1 MLIQGPHVGPNS
13 TPTGRRRVP
22 RRLLLLFLVIGLTV
36 APVAGVAAW
45 FQSPTDASPATGSA
59 QVIAQGVI
67 TIPAS
72 DLIWRIERQVA
83 PPPASAEPV
92 VASNGFLLGAEGSVL
107 VEDTGEGPQTRL
119 AAGEAVLTREG
130 TEQVRAAIG
139 ATAATYF
146 DIALVAADATPS
158 TDGELLFT
166 SEPFVGLDGR
176 HDVDLVRDVLPGS
189 GTMELPSGAGPTLLF
204 VTAGAVDVTLVSGE
218 VFTLAADQAIAV
230 SGPVVMTAGAD
241 GAVALA
247 AVTGPAVP
255 RLTGPDAT
263 TETPVPVATPAAGT
277 PTAEEPDEA
286 DGAPSTEG
294 TPEATA
300 EAPATEETADDA
312 ADEPVADEAAE
323 EPAAEPPVEEPAVEE
338 PATDDGSGDSDG
350 DGLSDAQEAE
360 LNTDPSAVDTDGD
373 GLTDGDEVLVYGT
386 APLAPD
392 SDGDGILDGDEV
404 SQGTDPLSPA
414 SYPGAPVDSDGDGL
428 PDSLEYELGTDPFVV
443 DTDGDGLTD
452 GDEYYVYQT
461 GTLNP
466 DTDGDGFLDGQE
478 IENGTD
484 PNDPNSF

>member
-1 MLIQGPHVGPNS
+1 MGPNS
-13 TPTGRRRVP
+13 TPSGRRRVP
-22 RRLLLLFLVIGLTV
+22 RRLLLLFLVFGLAV

-45 FQSPTDASPATGSA
+45 FQAPTDASPATGSA

-83 PPPASAEPV
+83 PPPASAGPI
-92 VASNGFLLGAEGSVL
+92 VASNGFLLGAEGAVL

-146 DIALVAADATPS
+146 DIALVAADAAPS
-158 TDGELLFT
+158 ADGELLFT
-166 SEPFVGLDGR
+166 SEPIVGLDGR
-176 HDVDLVRDVLPGS
+176 HDVDLVRDVLPAS
-189 GTMELPSGAGPTLLF
+189 GTIELPDGAGPTLLF
-204 VTAGAVDVTLVSGE
+204 ITAGAVDVTLISGE
-218 VFTLAADQAIAV
+218 VFTLAAEQAIAV
-230 SGPVVMTAGAD
+230 AGPVVMTAGAD

-263 TETPVPVATPAAGT
+263 TETPVPAATPAAST
-277 PTAEEPDEA
+277 PTAEEPDETT
-286 DGAPSTEG
+286 DEVPSAEA

-300 EAPATEETADDA
+300 EAPATEDA
-312 ADEPVADEAAE
+312 ADDTAADEATE
-323 EPAAEPPVEEPAVEE
+323 EPAAEAPVEEPAAEE
-338 PATDDGSGDSDG
+338 PVTDDGTGDSDG
-350 DGLSDAQEAE
+350 DGLTDAQEAE

-392 SDGDGILDGDEV
+392 TDGDGFLDGDEV
-404 SQGTDPLSPA
+404 SQGTDPLNPA
-414 SYPGAPVDSDGDGL
+414 SYPGAPVDSDGDGM
-428 PDSLEYELGTDPFVV
+428 PDALEYEIGTDPFDV
-443 DTDGDGLTD
+443 DTDDDGLTD